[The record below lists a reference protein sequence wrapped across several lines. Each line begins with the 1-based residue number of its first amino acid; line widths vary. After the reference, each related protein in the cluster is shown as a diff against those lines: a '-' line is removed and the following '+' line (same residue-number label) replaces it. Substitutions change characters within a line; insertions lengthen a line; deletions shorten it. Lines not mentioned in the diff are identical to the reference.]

1 MIPKGTYNLY
11 TRELIEISHR
21 KNQPRNK
28 STTQKKSTKKDINH
42 AKKSIKE
49 SMKLN
54 EAS

>member
-1 MIPKGTYNLY
+1 MQK
-11 TRELIEISHR
+11 
-21 KNQPRNK
+21 K
-28 STTQKKSTKKDINH
+28 STKKDINHAKKSTKKDINH

>member
-11 TRELIEISHR
+11 TR
-21 KNQPRNK
+21 NK
-28 STTQKKSTKKDINH
+28 STMQKKSTKKDINHAKKSTKKDINH